1 MNKNNLKN
9 NRVLNNSL
17 FLTGSFL
24 MLAALSLLL
33 TGCGK
38 KGTGQA
44 HAGATEK
51 GIFVKT
57 QVAQGARIAEVTR
70 VPVTIQAAQQTNL
83 SFEMG
88 GTVKQVP
95 VKLGDKVKKG
105 DLLIQLD
112 EVNIRNQIKQAESA
126 LQVAKA
132 NLANIKA
139 GNRPENIQISEAQL
153 KQAQANLELQAKNLE
168 RMKKLYE
175 EELISKQQYDS
186 AVAAYNSA
194 VAQARVAEES
204 LSLAKQGASKET
216 LEVAEAQVKQAAVA
230 LEIAESQLEK
240 ARLTAP
246 FSGYVTMI
254 KISEGEM
261 AAPGVPVVGLA
272 DLSKVNAV
280 GYVGQSMINALSA
293 GQTVSVSVGTNGEV
307 EYINGV
313 LTVLSSMVDPQLRTY
328 EFKIALENASEKLKG
343 GMVGEAFF
351 VVRESNPA
359 NPVAPREAVIE
370 YSGEKIV
377 YVVEDGR
384 ARARTVTTGV
394 DDGKAVEITSGIKPG
409 DLIVVSGQH
418 YLTDGVLV
426 EVK

>member
-328 EFKIALENASEKLKG
+328 EFKIALENASERLKG

-359 NPVAPREAVIE
+359 NPVVPREAIIE

-394 DDGKAVEITSGIKPG
+394 DDGKAVEITSGLKLG
-409 DLIVVSGQH
+409 DQIVVSGQH
-418 YLTDGVLV
+418 YLTDGALV

>member
-1 MNKNNLKN
+1 MNKNNLGKS
-9 NRVLNNSL
+9 RLINNSL
-17 FLTGSFL
+17 FLAGSL
-24 MLAALSLLL
+24 LVLAAFFFLL

-38 KGTGQA
+38 KEAGQA

-51 GIFVKT
+51 AVSVKT
-57 QVAQGARIAEVTR
+57 QVTQGERIAEVTR

-83 SFEMG
+83 SFEVG
-88 GTVKQVP
+88 GTVKHVP
-95 VKLGDKVKKG
+95 VELGDKVKKG
-105 DLLIQLD
+105 ELLIQLD
-112 EVNIRNQIKQAESA
+112 EANIRNQIKQAESA

-139 GNRPENIQISEAQL
+139 GSRPENIQISEAQL

-168 RMKKLYE
+168 RMKTLYE

-194 VAQARVAEES
+194 AAQARVAEES

-230 LEIAESQLEK
+230 LEIVESQLEK
-240 ARLTAP
+240 TRLNAP

-280 GYVGQSMINALSA
+280 GYVGQSMINALSV
-293 GQTVSVSVGTNGEV
+293 GQTVSVSVRTNSEV
-307 EYINGV
+307 EYINGD
-313 LTVLSSMVDPQLRTY
+313 LIVLSSMVDPQLRTY
-328 EFKIALENASEKLKG
+328 EFKIALENGSEKLKG

-384 ARARTVTTGV
+384 ARAKSVTTGV
-394 DDGKAVEITSGIKPG
+394 DDGKAVEITSGLKPG
-409 DLIVVSGQH
+409 DRIVVSGQH
-418 YLTDGVLV
+418 HLTDGALV